1 MYLFLSL
8 FYPPLS
14 LSMSCSSNFT
24 YISFDPLLISA
35 YLSYIDIYLFLSLCQ
50 SKFRPI
56 SFNPVFFI
64 SAFSSYIHLYLSL
77 CLVYPPLFLLY
88 FFVNPDWCLTFS
100 IPLSIQIDVYLF
112 QSNFLYLCLI
122 PIYPPVSIFISFL
135 STTIS
140 LYLLFIQLYIY
151 LFRSPSPNL
160 SISLVY
166 WHITFSISLSIQIHA
181 CLFQSHFLYLCL
193 LFVYPPIFFSMSCLS
208 TSISFISLCQSRLM
222 PISFYLLSI
231 HIYFFISLF
240 QSKFMFISFNP
251 IFFIS
256 AESPYI
262 HLYLCLSLFYPP
274 LSLSISCLCK
284 FTYISWN
291 LEYWLCTM

>member
-88 FFVNPDWCLTFS
+88 FFVNPDWCLS
-100 IPLSIQIDVYLF
+100 I
-112 QSNFLYLCLI
+112 
-122 PIYPPVSIFISFL
+122 
-135 STTIS
+135 
-140 LYLLFIQLYIY
+140 
-151 LFRSPSPNL
+151 
-160 SISLVY
+160 SISL
-166 WHITFSISLSIQIHA
+166 LIQIHA
-181 CLFQSHFLYLCL
+181 YLFQSHFLYLCL
-193 LFVYPPIFFSMSCLS
+193 FFVYPPIFVSMSCLS
-208 TSISFISLCQSRLM
+208 TSISFIFLCQSRLM
-222 PISFYLLSI
+222 PNF
-231 HIYFFISLF
+231 
-240 QSKFMFISFNP
+240 
-251 IFFIS
+251 
-256 AESPYI
+256 
-262 HLYLCLSLFYPP
+262 FYPFVNP
-274 LSLSISCLCK
+274 NWCLSLSIQFSLSLSNTHLSTCIYFYL
-284 FTYISWN
+284 FSIHHYLSLSLVYPTLHIS
-291 LEYWLCTM
+291 LSIPFS